1 MTKLS
6 STWNGGLGDTTP
18 GIWKYTIY
26 VLLSLVIVIAVG
38 RFAFNS
44 AAPKSNLVRTEKT
57 ALQVYQQYTQE
68 LDAISR
74 KYAREQQAN

>member
-6 STWNGGLGDTTP
+6 STWNGGFENTTP

-38 RFAFNS
+38 RFVFNS

-57 ALQVYQQYTQE
+57 ALKVYQQYTQE
-68 LDAISR
+68 LDAIS
-74 KYAREQQAN
+74 KKDAKEPHTN

>member
-6 STWNGGLGDTTP
+6 STWNGGFENTTP

-38 RFAFNS
+38 KFAFNS
-44 AAPKSNLVRTEKT
+44 AGQKSKFGRSEKA
-57 ALQVYQQYTQE
+57 ALKVYQQYTQE

-74 KYAREQQAN
+74 KYAGERPAN

>member
-6 STWNGGLGDTTP
+6 GTWNRGFENTTP

-26 VLLSLVIVIAVG
+26 VLLSLVIVIALG
-38 RFAFNS
+38 KFAFNS
-44 AAPKSNLVRTEKT
+44 TAPKSKFGGSQKA
-57 ALQVYQQYTQE
+57 ALKVYQQYTQE

-74 KYAREQQAN
+74 KYATKPQAN